1 MTAPASSAGSST
13 TSRAGAPSAFAGFG
27 EGAIEFYDGLA
38 ADNSK
43 AYWTDHRHVYER
55 DVLAPMQALIAAL
68 EPEFGPGKIFRPYR
82 DVRFSRDKTPYK
94 TACGATAGPFYVQL
108 STDGLMAAGG
118 GYRWE
123 SDQVAR
129 FRTAVDDERRGRDL
143 AARLATVG
151 AATVDGARL
160 VVAGDR
166 LATRPRGVA
175 PDHPRLELLRHRS
188 LYAHCGWPPDD
199 TLHEAAAVQRV
210 AAAWRAMRP
219 LAEWLDD
226 HVGPSA
232 PR

>member
-1 MTAPASSAGSST
+1 VTPSPAGPSTASAAGSS
-13 TSRAGAPSAFAGFG
+13 SVFAGFG
-27 EGAIEFYDGLA
+27 EGAVEFYDGLA

-43 AYWTDHRHVYER
+43 AYWTDHRQLYER
-55 DVLAPMQALIAAL
+55 DVLAPMQALLAAL
-68 EPEFGPGKIFRPYR
+68 ESEFGPGKVFRPYR

-108 STDGLMAAGG
+108 SADGLMAAGG

-129 FRTAVDDERRGRDL
+129 FRTAVDDERRGCDL
-143 AARLATVG
+143 EARLAAVG
-151 AATVDGARL
+151 AATVDGAGL

-175 PDHPRLELLRHRS
+175 PDHPRLALLRHRS

-199 TLHEAAAVQRV
+199 ALHEATTVQRV

-219 LAEWLDD
+219 LTEWLDD